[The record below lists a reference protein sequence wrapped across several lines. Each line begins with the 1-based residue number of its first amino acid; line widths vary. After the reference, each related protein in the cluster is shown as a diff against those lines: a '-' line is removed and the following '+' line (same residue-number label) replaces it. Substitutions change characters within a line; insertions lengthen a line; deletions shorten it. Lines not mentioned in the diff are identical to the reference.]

1 MLRNLVSRIGALW
14 RQLEQ
19 MTEER
24 SILAVMQISSGQDD
38 LRLCGIQEGW
48 RVLFATTVERAVHIR
63 QTNRVDVVLYDCDVA
78 EADWRRGLV
87 TLLNSGEPVFAIVLS
102 RVVNASLSLDVLENG
117 GYAVA
122 QKPLE
127 RHSLVGLVN
136 GALQMEDAINSCRIL
151 EQV

>member
-19 MTEER
+19 VAEER

-38 LRLCGIQEGW
+38 LRVIGIQEGW
-48 RVLFATTVERAVHIR
+48 RVLFATTVQRAVGIR
-63 QTNRVDVVLYDCDVA
+63 QTNRVDVILYDCEVA
-78 EADWRRGLV
+78 EADWRPGLV
-87 TLLNSGEPVFAIVLS
+87 TLLNSGEPVFAIVIS
-102 RVVNASLSLDVLENG
+102 RVVDTSISVDVLESG

-122 QKPLE
+122 PKPLE
-127 RHSLVGLVN
+127 RQNLVALVN
-136 GALQMEDAINSCRIL
+136 GALQMEDTINSCRVL